1 MLDQAT
7 ENCIDFLDTYCK
19 EDLAELMQRYPSDRA
34 LWIDYDELW
43 RFDSALADD
52 LHEQPDVILGH
63 LTEAVGY
70 VDLPHGLGAEDIDID
85 LRFTNLPDGLTY
97 SPSELR
103 KDQGGTFVSV
113 TGVLERVTTSDDAPK
128 QLPFEC
134 QRCLTV
140 NQMPQSLSSGALNEP
155 HECIG
160 CERKGPFK
168 ALLNKGEWYDYA
180 KLRIE
185 DRPEG
190 GRATEA
196 KVTAYVVDDLIDAGG
211 EQGLLGRAG
220 EPVTVTGIVH
230 RVQKGGRGESDLLF
244 DHMIEVRGIEFERDD
259 ETVDVAKHRE
269 AFEELAA
276 KENAVDLFA
285 ESISPEL
292 HATKAWDAAF
302 EFAVAYLFG
311 SPRIDIA
318 NGPTYRGDLHFLIIS
333 DYGMGKSTFKKD
345 VAAYS
350 PKCISKSTTALS
362 SGVGLT
368 AAAVKDDFGEG
379 QWTLKPGLLVRAN
392 GGHLILDEI
401 DKGPDELTDM
411 NDAIEGEQTVDIE
424 KAGMS
429 ATYQSRTAV
438 MALGNPIDGRFNH
451 HQPTAQQLG
460 MSESLLSR
468 FDGIVTMQDTADET
482 QDRAVAESFG
492 RAYTEA
498 QEAQYGDREDFDTLN
513 RPVPIDVGRAWI
525 QHAREEVH
533 PLLSIEQFRQ
543 LEEWYATEV
552 RTLNKSY
559 ASDDGDGKDM
569 PVPATPRVLA
579 SAAKMSI
586 AFARVHLRD
595 EVQQVDIDRAKRLTK
610 QLVKNNWN
618 GEEFDVAHGQGG
630 RSQKDKKSMIR
641 GVIKDNPGIDMDG
654 IASKVGMDREAVEYH
669 VQAFKDTGRVYEPQ
683 TGEFRWT

>member
-7 ENCIDFLDTYCK
+7 ELCIEFLEGYYKD
-19 EDLAELMQRYPSDRA
+19 DVAELALDYPTRKC
-34 LWIDYDELW
+34 LHVDYNDLW
-43 RFDSALADD
+43 RHNPDLADD
-52 LHEQPDVILGH
+52 LQENPDSILRH
-63 LTEAVGY
+63 MSEAVGY
-70 VDLPHGLGAEDIDID
+70 VEIPHGMD
-85 LRFTNLPDGLTY
+85 LDDVDVRITNLPDEHTY
-97 SPSELR
+97 TPSELR
-103 KDQGGTFVSV
+103 KEQGETYISV
-113 TGVLERVTTSDDAPK
+113 TGILERVTTSSDAPK
-128 QLPFEC
+128 RVDFEC
-134 QRCLTV
+134 QKCNSITRKRQNLATGD
-140 NQMPQSLSSGALNEP
+140 LDEP
-155 HECIG
+155 HDCSS
-160 CERKGPFK
+160 CDRKGPFEPRLDNG
-168 ALLNKGEWYDYA
+168 AWVDYA

-185 DRPEG
+185 DRPDDG
-190 GRATEA
+190 KASEA
-196 KVTAYVVDDLIDAGG
+196 KVVGFAVDDLLSAGG
-211 EQGLLGRAG
+211 EQGLIGRVG
-220 EPVTVTGIVH
+220 EPVTVSGKIH
-230 RVQKGGRGESDLLF
+230 RVRKTGRNENNLLY
-244 DHMIEVRGIEFERDD
+244 DHVIEVNGIEFERDA
-259 ETVDVAKHRE
+259 ETVDVEAHRE
-269 AFEELAA
+269 EFEELAA

-285 ESISPEL
+285 DSISPEL
-292 HATKAWDAAF
+292 HATNAWDAAF

-311 SPRIDIA
+311 SPRIDID

-345 VAAYS
+345 VSAYS

-438 MALGNPIDGRFNH
+438 MALGNPIDGRFNP
-451 HQPTAQQLG
+451 HQPIAQQLG

-525 QHAREEVH
+525 QHARESVH
-533 PLLSIEQFRQ
+533 PLLSNEQFRQ

-559 ASDDGDGKDM
+559 ASDSGEGKDM

-595 EVQQVDIDRAKRLTK
+595 EVKQEDIDRGKRLAK

-630 RSQKDKKSMIR
+630 KSQKDKKSMVR

-654 IASKVGMDREAVEYH
+654 IASKVGMDRETVEHH
-669 VQAFKDTGRVYEPQ
+669 VQKFKDNGRVYEPQ